1 MTALDRIDRLR
12 LRHRVRVVHAGT
24 GRPFERIT
32 ARLTEPAWPH
42 WVVRRRGSDVLL
54 SAHDHLDDTL
64 PPTTRLEIQ
73 VEDPALAQRFAVGN
87 GSAPVTLSAG
97 ADFEKDLLL
106 APVPVML
113 EVQLRRGDGS
123 PSTGHDVEARTPT
136 DTAKLNEQP
145 AASGVYSS
153 DMRSWEPGPYKVFVK
168 NQQRRVVAIDHARD
182 VTRVQF
188 TYP

>member
-1 MTALDRIDRLR
+1 VTALDRIDRLR

-42 WVVRRRGSDVLL
+42 WVLGRRGSDVLL
-54 SAHDHLDDTL
+54 SAHEHLDDTL
-64 PPTTRLEIQ
+64 PPTTRLEVQ
-73 VEDPALAQRFAVGN
+73 VDDPALAQRFAAGH
-87 GSAPVTLSAG
+87 GSTPVTLSAG
-97 ADFEKDLLL
+97 TDAEQDLLL

-123 PSTGHDVEARTPT
+123 PSAGHQVDARTPT
-136 DTAKLNEQP
+136 DTATLDEQP
-145 AASGVYSS
+145 AGSGVYRSA
-153 DMRSWEPGPYKVFVK
+153 MRSWEPRAYKVFVK
-168 NQQRRVVAIDHARD
+168 NQQRRVVAIDYARD

>member
-12 LRHRVRVVHAGT
+12 LRHRVRVLHAGT
-24 GRPFERIT
+24 RRPFDRIS

-42 WVVRRRGSDVLL
+42 WVLRRRGSDVLL

-64 PPTTRLEIQ
+64 PPTTQLE
-73 VEDPALAQRFAVGN
+73 VRVDDPALAQRFAVGH
-87 GSAPVTLSAG
+87 GSAAVTLSSG
-97 ADFEKDLLL
+97 ADVEKDVLL
-106 APVPVML
+106 APVPVGL
-113 EVQLRRGDGS
+113 EVRLRKADGS

-136 DTAKLNEQP
+136 DTAGLDEQP
-145 AASGVYSS
+145 AGSGVYRSVK
-153 DMRSWEPGPYKVFVK
+153 RSWEPRSYKVFVK
-168 NQQRRVVAIDHARD
+168 NEQRRVVAIDYARD